1 MAYRY
6 GIDRNQ
12 LMMLPPVLD
21 QYVPLT
27 IRFVPTTP
35 L

>member
-21 QYVPLT
+21 QYVTVVFQINLT
-27 IRFVPTTP
+27 FVF
-35 L
+35 